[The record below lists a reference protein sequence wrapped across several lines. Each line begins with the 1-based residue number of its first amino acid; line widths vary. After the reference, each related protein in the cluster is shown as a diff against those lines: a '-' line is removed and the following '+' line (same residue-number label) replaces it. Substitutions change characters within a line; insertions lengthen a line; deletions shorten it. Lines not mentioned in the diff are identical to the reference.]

1 MTRASTR
8 TCQRPFAQ
16 TRHRLSQTGPVAVSE
31 YPEPT
36 VSTVKK
42 LYARAFRCVNGQFLV
57 PAGGQVEVPTL
68 SRLLGRLQSGS
79 SVLSGLLHAVGV
91 TVGDDGVAVMQ
102 KPVEHA
108 DRGGVFG

>member
-1 MTRASTR
+1 MAV
-8 TCQRPFAQ
+8 QAQ
-16 TRHRLSQTGPVAVSE
+16 TAVVDEVRREVLRAHERLRAVR
-31 YPEPT
+31 T
-36 VSTVKK
+36 QV
-42 LYARAFRCVNGQFLV
+42 VNGQFLV

>member
-1 MTRASTR
+1 MAGYAKSVGV
-8 TCQRPFAQ
+8 PAAK
-16 TRHRLSQTGPVAVSE
+16 LSVIVSG
-31 YPEPT
+31 
-36 VSTVKK
+36 VLMVVGS
-42 LYARAFRCVNGQFLV
+42 LSIILGIWGDLGSLLIVNGQFLV